1 MAREPK
7 LGLALSGGGFR
18 ASFFHIGVLAQLA
31 DLDLLRRV
39 EVISTVS
46 GGSIVGAYYYLKLK
60 KLLETKEDSQIQQ
73 SDYQTLVAEMADA
86 FLTAV
91 QRNPR
96 LLTFVNPI
104 KNLRFRRPDYSRSD
118 RLGELL
124 DELLYRPLMGPDRKA
139 PVQMR
144 ELIIQPR
151 GENADFHPERHNAR
165 RQAKVPILLINAT
178 SLNTGRNW
186 RFEAIRMGEPFRLD
200 PITFDIDKRMR
211 LPRPSRYQYLTP
223 RHQGLALGKAVAASA
238 AVPGIFH
245 PLAIS
250 GLYEG
255 VRIELVDGGVHDNQG
270 VQGLLDRGC
279 EQLVVSDGSGQ
290 MDGVRH
296 PGTSIL
302 SVLPR
307 ANSILMNRVR
317 EEQLQY
323 VARRGGGMDDCLIHL
338 RKGLEPEVIPYFDQ
352 KHLLAGAASVSQRGV
367 LPHGTAPEVQW
378 ALSRIRTDLDA
389 FHDAEAFA
397 LMCNGYQIAGHELK
411 TARRI
416 WERRGTVRPSQW
428 RFLEV
433 APLLAQP
440 TEAFLKVLRVGGS
453 VVFKLWMLYP
463 GLAVLMGVVTV
474 VLLSGLAWIFRDAL
488 ARPLIPPQSVPSWFE
503 VLGSCLIVV
512 GIAVAARWRLFQW
525 FRFLRKLVEAG
536 RRPALWVWRL
546 VVRGIIP
553 ALGAWPIAAYL
564 KWLNP
569 LYLRAGKLDRLFGQH
584 EPKAPAVSAPGSTRA
599 AGRPG

>member
-1 MAREPK
+1 
-7 LGLALSGGGFR
+7 
-18 ASFFHIGVLAQLA
+18 
-31 DLDLLRRV
+31 
-39 EVISTVS
+39 
-46 GGSIVGAYYYLKLK
+46 
-60 KLLETKEDSQIQQ
+60 
-73 SDYQTLVAEMADA
+73 
-86 FLTAV
+86 
-91 QRNPR
+91 
-96 LLTFVNPI
+96 
-104 KNLRFRRPDYSRSD
+104 
-118 RLGELL
+118 
-124 DELLYRPLMGPDRKA
+124 MG
-139 PVQMR
+139 
-144 ELIIQPR
+144 
-151 GENADFHPERHNAR
+151 H
-165 RQAKVPILLINAT
+165 
-178 SLNTGRNW
+178 
-186 RFEAIRMGEPFRLD
+186 
-200 PITFDIDKRMR
+200 
-211 LPRPSRYQYLTP
+211 
-223 RHQGLALGKAVAASA
+223 AVAASA
-238 AVPGIFH
+238 AVPGIFY

-279 EQLVVSDGSGQ
+279 DQLDRQRRQRADGRRAQPGDQHSFRAAPGQ
-290 MDGVRH
+290 LDLHEPGAGGAVAVRR
-296 PGTSIL
+296 P
-302 SVLPR
+302 
-307 ANSILMNRVR
+307 
-317 EEQLQY
+317 E
-323 VARRGGGMDDCLIHL
+323 RRRLDDCLVHL

-553 ALGAWPIAAYL
+553 TLGAWPIAAYL